1 MRQVL
6 SISLPSQTMAT
17 IKQKTQKRGFNSVS
31 EYIKHLLL
39 LDEDL
44 ISEEKLLTIIKQS
57 RAEYK
62 KGKAIKANSITELL

>member
-1 MRQVL
+1 MREVL

-31 EYIKHLLL
+31 EYIKHLLA

-44 ISEEKLLTIIKQS
+44 ISESELLKS
-57 RAEYK
+57 VRLARAEYK
-62 KGKAIKANSITELL
+62 KDKAIKANSIAELL

>member
-17 IKQKTQKRGFNSVS
+17 IKQKTKKRGFESVS
-31 EYIKHLLL
+31 EYIKHLLA

-44 ISEEKLLTIIKQS
+44 ISENELLKSVRQA
-57 RAEYK
+57 RLEYNN
-62 KGKAIKANSITELL
+62 GKAIKANSMTDLL

>member
-17 IKQKTQKRGFNSVS
+17 IKQKTKKRGFESVS
-31 EYIKHLLL
+31 EYIKHLLA

-44 ISEEKLLTIIKQS
+44 ISEEKLLKSVRQA
-57 RAEYK
+57 RVEYK
-62 KGKAIKANSITELL
+62 NGQTIKANSIAELL

>member
-17 IKQKTQKRGFNSVS
+17 IKQKTQKRGFESVS
-31 EYIKHLLL
+31 EYIKHLLA

-44 ISEEKLLTIIKQS
+44 VSEKELLETVKQA

-62 KGKAIKANSITELL
+62 TGKFIKAGSISDLL